1 MQNLAERRNI
11 RRNDYNPGYYG
22 GYSAYEYDNYDY
34 GYYNNGYSGYDDYS
48 GDYYDYQYRNEYAGR
63 PAEKRRKP
71 AQKKT
76 VKSSGKKSGAKK
88 QPQKKKAP
96 VRNGSQGSA
105 AKKRRTQGM
114 GMDYGY
120 SRYPE
125 QEIRYR
131 REPAG
136 DYYNSSMSYAGRGQ
150 MSYDDFVRNRE
161 FFGGEDEVYTV
172 HHQHRRTG
180 GTVKNKPQQGRNN
193 TTDEKNNKKKRTAG
207 NETGGQIKRASSGTK
222 KKTVNRGNKPEEK
235 AKNQKRSKEIMD
247 ERARRRK
254 IRRHAGRASK
264 TMTPRKRKIKR
275 FFTAFSIFLVI
286 AIISVMLS
294 LTVFFKTEK
303 IIVTGE
309 TRYSQEDIINLSG
322 IVTGENI
329 FLCDKAAASKK
340 IVDALPFVA
349 QANVGF
355 VIPNAITIEIV
366 EDVPSYAI
374 GYSDGYYIIG
384 ENGRIL
390 EKTAENYD
398 NLPIVQGTE
407 ITTNIIGEY
416 ADFTDENITSI
427 LNELVKILDAYK
439 FENVTVIDISD
450 TANIMFVYDDRI
462 TVLIGL
468 PEDISYKVKTAQ
480 TIINEKLDPNNT
492 GLIKGRLDVS
502 MCNDTKKSYFNEN
515 EVYVPQVQQPAVS
528 PTEETAPAEETTQEV
543 TQEVT
548 QEETLEA
555 AAEETLEAEATEEI
569 QETAAAEAPTDSTQ
583 EETVIEETDAPA

>member
-1 MQNLAERRNI
+1 MAERRNI

-427 LNELVKILDAYK
+427 LNELVKVLDAYK

-462 TVLIGL
+462 TVVIGL

-548 QEETLEA
+548 QEETLET

-569 QETAAAEAPTDSTQ
+569 QETAAAEAPTDSAQ

>member
-63 PAEKRRKP
+63 PEEKRRKP

-105 AKKRRTQGM
+105 AKKRRPQGM

-207 NETGGQIKRASSGTK
+207 NETGGQIKRASSETK
-222 KKTVNRGNKPEEK
+222 KKTVNKGNKPEEK

-264 TMTPRKRKIKR
+264 TMMPRKRKIKR

-427 LNELVKILDAYK
+427 LNELVKVLDAYK

-462 TVLIGL
+462 TVVIGL

-569 QETAAAEAPTDSTQ
+569 QETAATEAPTDSTQ

>member
-1 MQNLAERRNI
+1 MAERRNI

-63 PAEKRRKP
+63 PEEKRRKP

-105 AKKRRTQGM
+105 AKKRRPQGM

-207 NETGGQIKRASSGTK
+207 NETGGQIKRASSETK
-222 KKTVNRGNKPEEK
+222 KKTLNRGNKPEEK

-427 LNELVKILDAYK
+427 LNELVKVLDAYK

-450 TANIMFVYDDRI
+450 TANIMFVYDNRI
-462 TVLIGL
+462 TVVIGL

-569 QETAAAEAPTDSTQ
+569 QETAATEAPTESTQ

>member
-1 MQNLAERRNI
+1 MQNLAERRNV
-11 RRNDYNPGYYG
+11 RRDDYSPGYYG

-34 GYYNNGYSGYDDYS
+34 SYNDYGVNYDYDGGYNDYGYYDQPRRVPKGT
-48 GDYYDYQYRNEYAGR
+48 
-63 PAEKRRKP
+63 KRKP

-96 VRNGSQGSA
+96 VRNGSQGSVNT
-105 AKKRRTQGM
+105 KKRRPQGA
-114 GMDYGY
+114 GNNYGY

-125 QEIRYR
+125 EEIRYR
-131 REPAG
+131 RREPED

-180 GTVKNKPQQGRNN
+180 GTVKNKPQQGRNK
-193 TTDEKNNKKKRTAG
+193 TTGEKNNKKSIHNEVKNQGGGSSYEKR
-207 NETGGQIKRASSGTK
+207 
-222 KKTVNRGNKPEEK
+222 KKTVNRGNPPEEK
-235 AKNQKRSKEIMD
+235 SKNQKRSKEIMN

-264 TMTPRKRKIKR
+264 NMTPRKRKIKR
-275 FFTAFSIFLVI
+275 FFTAFLIFLVI

-322 IVTGENI
+322 IETGENI

-366 EDVPSYAI
+366 EDIPSYAI

-416 ADFTDENITSI
+416 ADFTDEKITSI
-427 LNELVKILDAYK
+427 LNELVKVLDAYG
-439 FENVTVIDISD
+439 FENVTVIDVSD
-450 TANIMFVYDDRI
+450 TANIMFVYDNRI
-462 TVLIGL
+462 TVVIGL

-528 PTEETAPAEETTQEV
+528 PAEETAPAEETQEV
-543 TQEVT
+543 T
-548 QEETLEA
+548 EEQTLEA

-569 QETAAAEAPTDSTQ
+569 QETAVTEAPADSAQ
-583 EETVIEETDAPA
+583 EETVNEETDAPV

>member
-1 MQNLAERRNI
+1 MAERRNI

-48 GDYYDYQYRNEYAGR
+48 GDYYDYQYRNEYAVR

-105 AKKRRTQGM
+105 AKKRRPQGM

-207 NETGGQIKRASSGTK
+207 NETGGQIKRASSETK

-427 LNELVKILDAYK
+427 LNELVKVLDAYK

-450 TANIMFVYDDRI
+450 TANIMFVYDNRI

-569 QETAAAEAPTDSTQ
+569 QETAATEAPTESTQ

>member
-1 MQNLAERRNI
+1 MAERRNI